1 MNGNSFN
8 EIKNIESRDT
18 TDLRI
23 EKITTSEFGYTTG
36 LAPSNEYTNSVS
48 MMDFSDWYGSMLV
61 CDEKGNFIQN

>member
-36 LAPSNEYTNSVS
+36 LAPSNEYTNSV
-48 MMDFSDWYGSMLV
+48 
-61 CDEKGNFIQN
+61 